1 MHKQQL
7 IFHYSLFTIHEFLL
21 TLHLKLIKMRTRQ
34 IIFTLVVLLMPMV
47 ATAQDD
53 TPAVNPTATYTDAE
67 GKPATSS
74 RESSS
79 IGGQAPLLVN
89 FYANPS
95 GMGDNIPSYEWHFR
109 MQGEEKDFMV
119 RYEENTDYT
128 FTTAGTTNV
137 TLYVTIN
144 NGETEV
150 DSLTFVVTVQDS
162 KLTFP
167 NAFSPNGDQDNQIYK
182 AKECQSII
190 EFHAYIFNRWGQ
202 KLYEWTD
209 PNEGWDGTYRGNPV
223 KEGVYFLLCRAKGAD
238 GHEYNIRKDVNLLR
252 GFLEGDTYNQ

>member
-1 MHKQQL
+1 M
-7 IFHYSLFTIHEFLL
+7 
-21 TLHLKLIKMRTRQ
+21 IKMRTRQ
-34 IIFTLVVLLMPMV
+34 IIIFVVAMLMPMV
-47 ATAQDD
+47 ASAQDD

-67 GKPATSS
+67 GHPATSS
-74 RESSS
+74 RESTS

-109 MQGEEKDFMV
+109 MQGEERDFMV

-128 FTTAGTTNV
+128 FSTAGTTTV
-137 TLYVTIN
+137 TLKVTLN
-144 NGETEV
+144 NGEFLL
-150 DSLTFVVTVQDS
+150 DSISFSVTVKDS
-162 KLTFP
+162 KLSFP
-167 NAFSPNGDQDNQIYK
+167 NAFSPNGDQDNQKYM
-182 AKECQSII
+182 AKEYQSLI

-202 KLYEWTD
+202 KLFEWTD
-209 PNEGWDGTYRGNPV
+209 PAEGWDGTYKGKPV

-252 GFLEGDTYNQ
+252 GYIEGDTYNQ